1 MTLKLH
7 PEMIAAG
14 YDYLRQTEPFQHMKL
29 PEAEDIGFHVIRN
42 KKMFADFSVENGI
55 PVIRISTEKN
65 GHTSTLLSTIAHE
78 MIHLHQELTGDREVH
93 GPRFKRMAAKVCK
106 AHGFD
111 PLTF

>member
-14 YDYLRQTEPFQHMKL
+14 YEFLRQTEPFHHMKL
-29 PEAEDIGFHVIRN
+29 PEAEDIGFHVVRSR
-42 KKMFADFSVENGI
+42 KMFADFSVENGI
-55 PVIRISTEKN
+55 PVIRVSTEKN
-65 GHTSTLLSTIAHE
+65 GHTNTLLATIAHE
-78 MIHLHQELTGDREVH
+78 MIHLHQELTGDRETH
-93 GPRFKRMAAKVCK
+93 GPRFKRMAAKVCR